1 MLISKR
7 EVSTNICIAVAGLA
21 GYPSSS
27 TAVGG
32 LAIFQVSWA
41 KWSIMCSC
49 SK

>member
-27 TAVGG
+27 RVGG
-32 LAIFQVSWA
+32 VAIFQVSWA